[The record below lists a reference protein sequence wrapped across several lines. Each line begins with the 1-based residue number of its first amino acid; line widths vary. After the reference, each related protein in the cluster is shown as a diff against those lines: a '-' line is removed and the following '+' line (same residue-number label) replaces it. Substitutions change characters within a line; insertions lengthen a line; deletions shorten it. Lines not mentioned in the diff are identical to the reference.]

1 MSRAQR
7 EKGKRGERQAARE
20 IERVLGISAARTAQ
34 YCGKTGMADIEMGEA
49 FHPEV
54 KVRKTIAACR
64 FFDQA
69 DSDKKESAL
78 PFVLMKEDRGPF
90 FLMLKL
96 DDLPDFMKEIE
107 NARRTE
113 TTDTDPGSTTDRADP
128 GHRIGDGRNRET

>member
-20 IERVLGISAARTAQ
+20 IERVLGIPASRTAQ
-34 YCGKTGMADIEMGEA
+34 HCGKAGMADIDMGAA

-54 KVRKTIAACR
+54 KTRKSIAACR

-69 DSDKKESAL
+69 ESDRGENAL
-78 PFVLMKEDRGPF
+78 PIVLMKEDRGPF

-96 DDLPDFMKEIE
+96 DDLPQLMELIADAKQSEV
-107 NARRTE
+107 
-113 TTDTDPGSTTDRADP
+113 TDSDPGSAVDRADS
-128 GHRIGDGRNRET
+128 RNRWRDGIHRKA